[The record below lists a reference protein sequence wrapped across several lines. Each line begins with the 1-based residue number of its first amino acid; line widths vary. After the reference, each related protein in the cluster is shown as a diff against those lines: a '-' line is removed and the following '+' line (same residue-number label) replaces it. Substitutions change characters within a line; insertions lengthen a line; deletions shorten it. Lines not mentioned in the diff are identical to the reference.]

1 MKKYLIAAALAAVS
15 FITPASATVLGK
27 VGNWTIEDD
36 GTGCM
41 MWSAYEQGFTL
52 SVIGDKD
59 ESLLFVV
66 QNRNWSSIQDDA
78 IYKLQI
84 EFDNLGQ
91 WRNIN
96 AIADKDFDRDGPA
109 LAWVASPMGNKD
121 GDNFVAEFAYAQNMV
136 IRKDGRQLAKLDLT
150 DTYKAIIT
158 VARCTDK
165 YRNPRD
171 PFRNIQPDE
180 VAPKE
185 TSSRGPTA

>member
-1 MKKYLIAAALAAVS
+1 MKKYLIAAAIAVAG
-15 FITPASATVLGK
+15 FITPANATVIDK
-27 VGNWTIEDD
+27 VGSWAIEDD

-41 MWSAYEQGFTL
+41 MWASYEQGFTL

-66 QNRNWSSIQDDA
+66 QNRYWSSMQDEA

-96 AIADKDFDRDGPA
+96 AVADKDFDRDGPA
-109 LAWVASPMGNKD
+109 LAWVASPMSNDD
-121 GDNFVAEFAYAQNMV
+121 GDNFVFEFAYAQNMV

-150 DTYKAIIT
+150 DTYKAIIA

-180 VAPKE
+180 TAPKQ